1 MGASNKGKSPNSM
14 LPIFIK
20 NSILRNYITQ
30 RKSIMNKHLKELI
43 FILLLSLPIITML
56 LLSSIVD
63 GPTDISFENYNRTSM
78 LIGNSFALIFFSLP
92 YFAIRNKSEYSMK
105 VGKIDS
111 SPILVIILI
120 TFFFMILNSSV
131 IEWNKS
137 INFPEFMNSFEQWA
151 LTKEN
156 QLEKVTLFLIS
167 FDNISEYLIGVLT
180 IALIPGI
187 FEEFFFRGVL
197 QKNLFLISKNVHLA
211 VWISAILFSAIHMQF
226 YGFFPRLFMGVL
238 FGYMFYWSGN
248 IIYPMLAHTFNNF
261 FSLTLFYGAKQG
273 LFGTDFDISVNTAP
287 DIPKT
292 VIIISFVIFFI
303 LIINFKRN
311 FKTHE

>member
-1 MGASNKGKSPNSM
+1 MSNHWKELRIIVLIIFSAFVFLNLVISGYYIISGGISSSGMENLLEDRVLMLSLNSLSIM
-14 LPIFIK
+14 IFISPYFYVNK
-20 NSILRNYITQ
+20 LNNYSIKIFPINSTPVILV
-30 RKSIMNKHLKELI
+30 
-43 FILLLSLPIITML
+43 
-56 LLSSIVD
+56 LSS
-63 GPTDISFENYNRTSM
+63 
-78 LIGNSFALIFFSLP
+78 
-92 YFAIRNKSEYSMK
+92 
-105 VGKIDS
+105 
-111 SPILVIILI
+111 
-120 TFFFMILNSSV
+120 TFFFMILNSGV

-273 LFGTDFDISVNTAP
+273 FFGTDFDISVNTAP
-287 DIPKT
+287 DIPKA